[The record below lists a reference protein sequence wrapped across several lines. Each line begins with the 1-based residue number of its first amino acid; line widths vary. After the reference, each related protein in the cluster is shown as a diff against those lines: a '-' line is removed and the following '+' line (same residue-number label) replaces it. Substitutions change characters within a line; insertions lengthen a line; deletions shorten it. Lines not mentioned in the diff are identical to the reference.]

1 MNIYNKLHK
10 IVGDEM
16 FDIDLAE
23 LYCNEDR
30 FDDFCE
36 KVDDAIMHQEIIY
49 YYEAMKYLIREDA
62 SLSQS
67 LEIASEYGYNT
78 DQLNS
83 ELLATLL
90 YQQKLTEQWCDMED
104 KVKEIFNN

>member
-1 MNIYNKLHK
+1 MNIYNKLNK
-10 IVGDEM
+10 ITEDEM
-16 FDIDLAE
+16 FDVDLAS
-23 LYCNEDR
+23 LYCNEDS

-36 KVDDAIMHQEIIY
+36 KVGDIIMQQEIIY

-62 SLSQS
+62 SLGQS

-90 YQQKLTEQWCDMED
+90 YQQKLTEQWCEIED